1 MTTVAHNNSRTQ
13 RALDRVLA
21 GASLAAAASAEGIRV
36 PNVYRALAKYRATG
50 VRPLYLGPAPKPREP
65 KPVVV
70 RGSAAMHRALD
81 LLRGGATLLAAST
94 AEGVDLSGLFR
105 AAKREG
111 VPTRRR
117 GHPMSAKMQRA
128 IVDALAGKP
137 LRLAALSNGVRADQL
152 RGHVERLRSAK

>member
-1 MTTVAHNNSRTQ
+1 MTAHNNSRTQ

-21 GASLAAAASAEGIRV
+21 GAKVADAANAEGIRL

-65 KPVVV
+65 KPRVV

-81 LLRGGATLLAAST
+81 LLRGGATLIAASK
-94 AEGVDLSGLFR
+94 AEGVDVSGLYR
-105 AAKREG
+105 AARREG
-111 VPTRRR
+111 VPTGRR
-117 GHPMSAKMQRA
+117 GHPMGAKMQRA

-137 LRLAALSNGVRADQL
+137 IRIAAHINGVRADQL
-152 RGHVERLRSAK
+152 RSHVDRVMSAAR